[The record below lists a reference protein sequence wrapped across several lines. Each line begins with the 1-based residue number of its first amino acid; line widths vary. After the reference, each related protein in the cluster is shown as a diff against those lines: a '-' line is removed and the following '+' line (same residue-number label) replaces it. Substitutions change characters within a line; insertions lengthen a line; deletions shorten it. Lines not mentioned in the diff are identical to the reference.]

1 MSLLPSNQERF
12 CHAGPALQIYTPIE
26 AAPISPATKL
36 ARKPLSLVNLHAL
49 ETHILALAPH
59 LRLVDFRL
67 ENCTIFNSI
76 ASFLSPT
83 ASQTHFGQGI
93 QACFSDTA
101 DYVAGLTL
109 SRTFPHSYIFKV
121 PSNSKRLNLLF
132 SVDSLKSH
140 LWSTQSHRI
149 KVRCTLDADAMSD
162 MRTIFHDRG
171 HCEIPV
177 HVQFTY
183 HQDLIATTEPTLCV
197 HPHSPLFKPCL

>member
-1 MSLLPSNQERF
+1 MSLLPPNQERS
-12 CHAGPALQIYTPIE
+12 CHAGPALQIYTPIKGD
-26 AAPISPATKL
+26 PIPPATEL
-36 ARKPLSLVNLHAL
+36 DREPVSHVNLHVL
-49 ETHILALAPH
+49 ETHLLALAPH

-67 ENCTIFNSI
+67 ESCTIFKSI
-76 ASFLSPT
+76 ASFHSPV
-83 ASQTHFGQGI
+83 ANQTHFGQEI

-140 LWSTQSHRI
+140 PWGSHSHRI

-177 HVQFTY
+177 HVQYTY

-197 HPHSPLFKPCL
+197 HPNSPLFTPTD

>member
-26 AAPISPATKL
+26 VDPISPATEL
-36 ARKPLSLVNLHAL
+36 PRKPHSLVNLHAL
-49 ETHILALAPH
+49 ETHLLALAPH

-67 ENCTIFNSI
+67 ENCKIFNSI

-83 ASQTHFGQGI
+83 ASQTHFGQDI
-93 QACFSDTA
+93 QACFSDIA

-109 SRTFPHSYIFKV
+109 SRTFSHSYIFKV
-121 PSNSKRLNLLF
+121 PSNSQRLNLLLT
-132 SVDSLKSH
+132 VHSLKTH
-140 LWSTQSHRI
+140 PWSTQSHRI

-162 MRTIFHDRG
+162 MCTIFHDRG

-197 HPHSPLFKPCL
+197 HPNSPLFKPTI